1 MIRATTFEIAFL
13 HRRAS
18 LVPAAHASIAPA
30 KLRCVKR
37 AATCPRTLRILRCS
51 SARLRHAFSPA
62 RSRLALTLPAVAS
75 SILQWP
81 AFIAHADMAQAIAL
95 LAILCTTRMPTSY
108 SLRCSLTLHAQP
120 RSADPSAR
128 LHMHLQICDC
138 TLSMCRCPSALH
150 VHASQA
156 HASPLLRIRCATFR
170 LDSRIRRCSRVLLA
184 HVANASP
191 PPLLRIRSTIDPQ
204 ARVRARRR
212 CACACQHTKARLCI
226 ACLSLSTTLPA
237 SRRSLRC
244 SAAGPAH
251 ASHAPRSALLHIH
264 DTVRMLFCRPRRS
277 SFTRAAHDASAI
289 AIPLFLIL
297 ATSDDSAR
305 RPCRSAKAFIAHV
318 RQPHASSRIV
328 MCLASLQHRLL
339 SRPSS
344 AALVAHV
351 ASAAPSALSRK
362 RLATAA
368 CARRSL
374 RCS

>member
-1 MIRATTFEIAFL
+1 MRATTFEITFL
-13 HRRAS
+13 YRRAS
-18 LVPAAHASIAPA
+18 LVPATHASIAPA
-30 KLRCVKR
+30 KLRCIKR
-37 AATCPRTLRILRCS
+37 AATCPHTLRILHCS
-51 SARLRHAFSPA
+51 SARLRHALSPA
-62 RSRLALTLPAVAS
+62 RRRLALTLPAVAFS
-75 SILQWP
+75 NLKRP
-81 AFIAHADMAQAIAL
+81 AFAAHSDMAQATAL

-156 HASPLLRIRCATFR
+156 DESTLLRIRCVTFR
-170 LDSRIRRCSRVLLA
+170 FDSRIRRCSRVLLA

-191 PPLLRIRSTIDPQ
+191 SPLLRIRSTIEQHP
-204 ARVRARRR
+204 RVRARRL
-212 CACACQHTKARLCI
+212 CACVCQHTRTRLTT

-244 SAAGPAH
+244 SVAVPAH

-277 SFTRAAHDASAI
+277 SFTRAPHDASAI
-289 AIPLFLIL
+289 AIPLFLIR

-305 RPCRSAKAFIAHV
+305 RVCRSVKALIAHV

-328 MCLASLQHRLL
+328 ICLASLQHSLL
-339 SRPSS
+339 SRRSS
-344 AALVAHV
+344 AAFVAHV
-351 ASAAPSALSRK
+351 VSAPPSALSHK
-362 RLATAA
+362 RLATAD
-368 CARRSL
+368 CTRRSL